1 MEVAVMN
8 MAGEKV
14 GTVELPANIFD
25 AKINVG
31 LMHQALVRQMANAR
45 LGTHKVK
52 TRAEVAR
59 TTAKMYRQKGT
70 GNARHGS
77 RKAPIFVGG
86 GVAHGPSPR
95 SYEKKMPRQMR
106 RAALRSALTVKA
118 QEGKIVVI
126 DNVAMSVPKTKEIAQ
141 TMKRLVG
148 SGTSL
153 LVLPDRNE
161 NVERSV
167 RNLTDVKALNALYL
181 NIRDILGHDKVVFD
195 AKSIEVLVSFLSPD
209 ADLADMWAEGLES
222 AEGEE

>member
-1 MEVAVMN
+1 
-8 MAGEKV
+8 
-14 GTVELPANIFD
+14 
-25 AKINVG
+25 
-31 LMHQALVRQMANAR
+31 MANAR

-118 QEGKIVVI
+118 QEGKIVVV
-126 DNVAMSVPKTKEIAQ
+126 DNVTMSAPKTKEMAQ

-181 NIRDILGHDKVVFD
+181 NIRDLLGHDKVVFD